1 MFVLRTFV
9 EWVIWYI
16 PNKTPRS
23 TNSSRFVPP
32 RKVPPWPHVMR
43 QPWYLGMSPAAKF
56 GIQACWMLPKSLVL
70 GGVYV
75 QKLIQP
81 YHKYIYIIYVCA
93 IWPSIAS
100 VTHGSCSSSGYWG
113 IKIGSSDSG
122 DPRSQFFSST
132 VTRNR
137 PWKYLMDPQ
146 DVTPRLA
153 RKPHTYLIS
162 STPQK
167 LFGHSPNPRYL
178 RAKGSGFV
186 WN

>member
-1 MFVLRTFV
+1 MGYIIYPKQNTTKHQFVSIRPAKEGTSLATRHAAAVVSWHVTGC
-9 EWVIWYI
+9 EIWD
-16 PNKTPRS
+16 P
-23 TNSSRFVPP
+23 
-32 RKVPPWPHVMR
+32 
-43 QPWYLGMSPAAKF
+43 GMLDSPKKF
-56 GIQACWMLPKSLVL
+56 SL
-70 GGVYV
+70 GGSLCS
-75 QKLIQP
+75 KIDSALS
-81 YHKYIYIIYVCA
+81 YIYIYVCA

-100 VTHGSCSSSGYWG
+100 ITHGSWSSSGYWG